1 MNKFQNKSLFNKVPR
16 VEGLLKRNFSL
27 SNLTWF
33 KVGGKAEIYFIP
45 KNINDLINFLKNL
58 KKEIP
63 IKILGAGSNTLV
75 RDGGIG
81 GVTIKLAKSFS
92 EIRYMKNYK
101 VLLGAGLSCIKLA
114 RESAKKSLTGFEF
127 FSGIPGTIGGAI
139 KMNAGSYGNQTS
151 DCLDEVVTIN
161 RQGKI
166 KKYQRSEIKM
176 SYRSTSLKKNEIIVQ
191 AIFNCKKG
199 NLLDIKKKLIK
210 LNNERKKTQPIKLK
224 TSGSTFKNP
233 YKLKAWEL
241 IRNSGCSELEI
252 GGAKVSSLHSNFI
265 INNGIAKASDVEE
278 LGNVIRDKVKKKFG
292 VTLNWEIKII
302 GSKKKYR
309 KYFNEKK

>member
-151 DCLDEVVTIN
+151 DCLEQIVTIN

-191 AIFNCKKG
+191 AIFSCKKG
-199 NLLDIKKKLIK
+199 NPLDIKKKLIK

>member
-33 KVGGKAEIYFIP
+33 KVGGEAEIYFLP
-45 KNINDLINFLKNL
+45 KNIDDLINFLKNL

-191 AIFNCKKG
+191 AIFSCKKG

-233 YKLKAWEL
+233 PKLKAWEL

-278 LGNVIRDKVKKKFG
+278 LGNVIRDKVKRRFG
-292 VTLNWEIKII
+292 VKLNWEIKII